1 MRLNAVRRTLI
12 VTLTLGSAGCTNMP
26 PRSQVVGFAYAGNSA
41 SYLDLSAAAAE
52 ARGLPRTRLLYDT
65 ANAVES
71 AEAALAFAARLVENS
86 SVAVVV
92 GPSNSRNALATAPA
106 YNAAGL
112 AHLVPSATSRRLRRA
127 GPATFI
133 LVPDDSVEGE
143 YLARFAWNVLG
154 ARRAVTLYANDEYG
168 EGLRA
173 GIRAAFIALGGAVL
187 EETPTANEMDYDAVV
202 TSIRKRLKPDVFF
215 SAGRGVETGELLAA
229 ARTGGGAPP
238 VVAGD
243 GAYSLPLLA
252 RPTGGDLRGLYV
264 LAFWVYDSTRA
275 DHRAFAER
283 VRRTLGADP
292 TPEDALT
299 EDALMLAATA
309 RAAAGPD
316 RAAVR
321 RWLAGLGTARPPFE
335 GITGP
340 IAFDPARTLP
350 MAMVQFVDGRAHRVA
365 DSLVAPRPQP

>member
-1 MRLNAVRRTLI
+1 ML
-12 VTLTLGSAGCTNMP
+12 TLTLGSAACTTMQRRP
-26 PRSQVVGFAYAGNSA
+26 QVVGFAYARNSA
-41 SYLDLSAAAAE
+41 PYLALAAE
-52 ARGLPRTRLLYDT
+52 AYQARGLPPTRLLYDS
-65 ANAVES
+65 ANAVEG
-71 AEAALAFAARLVENS
+71 AEAALAFAAQLAGTS

-92 GPSNSRNALATAPA
+92 GPSNSRNALVTAPG

-112 AHLVPSATSRRLRRA
+112 AHIVPSATSRRLRGA
-127 GPATFI
+127 GPATFV

-143 YLARFAWNVLG
+143 YLARFAWKVLG
-154 ARRAVTLYANDEYG
+154 ARRAVTFYANDEYG

-173 GIRAAFIALGGAVL
+173 GISAAFTALGGKVL

-202 TSIRKRLKPDVFF
+202 TSVRRRHHPDVYF
-215 SAGRGVETGELLAA
+215 SAGRGMETGELLAA
-229 ARTGGGAPP
+229 ARAEGGAPP

-243 GAYSLPLLA
+243 GAYLLPQLDRA
-252 RPTGGDLRGLYV
+252 TGGDLRGLYV

-275 DHRAFAER
+275 DHRAFADR
-283 VRRTLGADP
+283 VRRTLGAEP

-299 EDALMLAATA
+299 EDALVLAATA

-321 RWLAGLGTARPPFE
+321 RWLAGLGSVRPPFE

-340 IAFDPARTLP
+340 VAFDPERTLP
-350 MAMVQFVDGRAHRVA
+350 MTMVQFVDGKVHRVV

>member
-1 MRLNAVRRTLI
+1 MRPSVVRWTLLL
-12 VTLTLGSAGCTNMP
+12 TLTLGSAACTGMQRR
-26 PRSQVVGFAYAGNSA
+26 PRVVGFAYGRNSA
-41 SYLDLSAAAAE
+41 PYLALATEAFA
-52 ARGLPRTRLLYDT
+52 ARGLPSTHLLYDS
-65 ANAVES
+65 ASAVED
-71 AEAALAFAARLVENS
+71 AEAALAFAAQLARTS

-92 GPSNSRNALATAPA
+92 GPSNSRNALATSPG

-112 AHLVPSATSRRLRRA
+112 AHIVPSATSRRLRRA
-127 GPATFI
+127 GPATFV

-154 ARRAVTLYANDEYG
+154 ARRAVTFYANDEYG

-173 GIRAAFIALGGAVL
+173 GIRTAFTALGGMML
-187 EETPTANEMDYDAVV
+187 EETPTESEMDYDAVV
-202 TSIRKRLKPDVFF
+202 TSVRRRHHPDVFF
-215 SAGRGVETGELLAA
+215 SAGRGMETGELVVA
-229 ARTGGGAPP
+229 ARTGGGALP

-243 GAYSLPLLA
+243 GAYLLPQLDRA
-252 RPTGGDLRGLYV
+252 TGGDLRGLYV

-275 DHRAFAER
+275 EHRAFADR
-283 VRRTLGADP
+283 VRRTLGAEP

-299 EDALMLAATA
+299 EDALTLAATA

-316 RAAVR
+316 RSAVR
-321 RWLAGLGTARPPFE
+321 RWLAGLGSARPPFE

-340 IAFDPARTLP
+340 IAFDPERTLP
-350 MAMVQFVDGRAHRVA
+350 MAMVQFVGGKARPVS

>member
-1 MRLNAVRRTLI
+1 MRPNAVRRTLLY
-12 VTLTLGSAGCTNMP
+12 TLTLGSAGCTGMQ
-26 PRSQVVGFAYAGNSA
+26 PRPQVVGFAYARNSA
-41 SYLDLSAAAAE
+41 PYLDLSAAATE
-52 ARGLPRTRLLYDT
+52 ARGLPPTRLLYDST
-65 ANAVES
+65 TAVES
-71 AEAALAFAARLVENS
+71 AEAALAFAARLVGTS
-86 SVAVVV
+86 AVAVVV

-112 AHLVPSATSRRLRRA
+112 AHLVPSATSRRLRGA
-127 GPATFI
+127 GPATFV
-133 LVPDDSVEGE
+133 LVPNDSVEGDH
-143 YLARFAWNVLG
+143 LARFAWNVLG
-154 ARRAVTLYANDEYG
+154 ARRAVTFYANDEYG

-173 GIRAAFIALGGAVL
+173 GIRSAFTALGGTVL
-187 EETPTANEMDYDAVV
+187 EEVPTANEMDYEAVV
-202 TSIRKRLKPDVFF
+202 TSVRRRHSPDIFF
-215 SAGRGVETGELLAA
+215 SAGRGVETGQLLVA
-229 ARTGGGAPP
+229 ARAGGAPPP

-243 GAYSLPLLA
+243 GAYSLPLLD

-275 DHRAFAER
+275 DHRAFADR
-283 VRRTLGADP
+283 VRRTLGAEP

-299 EDALMLAATA
+299 EDALVLAATA

-321 RWLAGLGTARPPFE
+321 RWLAGLGTERPPFE

-340 IAFDPARTLP
+340 IAFDPERSLP
-350 MAMVQFVDGRAHRVA
+350 MAMVQFVDGQAHRVI

>member
-12 VTLTLGSAGCTNMP
+12 FTLTLGSAGCTGMQ
-26 PRSQVVGFAYAGNSA
+26 PRSQVVGFAYASNSA
-41 SYLDLSAAAAE
+41 HYLDLSAAAAE
-52 ARGLPRTRLLYDT
+52 GRGLPRTRLLYDS
-65 ANAVES
+65 ASAVES

-127 GPATFI
+127 GPATFV

-143 YLARFAWNVLG
+143 YLARFAWYTLG
-154 ARRAVTLYANDEYG
+154 ARRAVTFYANDEYG

-187 EETPTANEMDYDAVV
+187 EEMPTANEMDYEAVV
-202 TSIRKRLKPDVFF
+202 TSIRRRLHPDVFF

-229 ARTGGGAPP
+229 ARVGEAAPP

-252 RPTGGDLRGLYV
+252 RPTGGDLGGLYV

-275 DHRAFAER
+275 DHRAFADR

-321 RWLAGLGTARPPFE
+321 RWLAGLGTERPPFE

-340 IAFDPARTLP
+340 IAFDPERPLP
-350 MAMVQFVDGRAHRVA
+350 MAMVRFVAGKAHRVA